1 MKLLPVFLV
10 VAVSLG
16 LSLRLVAQE
25 PGIVPD
31 SGKAEPEAT
40 KTDAPKPDETQ
51 EAQDKEKPRQG
62 AGGLPEVDVA
72 IKTPEAKKAQEEFL
86 KLPAEKQQQFAKLMQ
101 EGQTLLGQK
110 RVQEALEKFNEAETL
125 WPLHP
130 NVINLKGAALVN
142 LRDFER
148 AAKYFEKGAVLYPDF
163 WQMRFN
169 LAEMHFVQGNYKKG
183 EEMFQQLL
191 AHEKAIEGPTRRL
204 VDYKVILC
212 VLKQGRADD
221 AKKMIDKYDIYDDT
235 PVHYYG
241 LAAWYFAKGDKAK
254 GEEWVANAR
263 RVYSQQTN
271 SIFEDAL
278 TELGWLFVF

>member
-1 MKLLPVFLV
+1 MKLPPAFLV
-10 VAVSLG
+10 GVVSLG
-16 LSLRLVAQE
+16 LSMHLVAQE
-25 PGIVPD
+25 PGVAPD
-31 SGKAEPEAT
+31 SSKAAPEET
-40 KTDAPKPDETQ
+40 KTEAAKPDETP
-51 EAQDKEKPRQG
+51 EKEQPRQG

-86 KLPAEKQQQFAKLMQ
+86 KLPVEKQQQFGKLMQ

-148 AAKYFEKGAVLYPDF
+148 ATTYFEKGATLYPDF

-183 EEMFQQLL
+183 EEMFRQLL
-191 AHEKAIEGPTRRL
+191 ANEKAIEGPTRRL

-212 VLKQGRADD
+212 VLKQGRADE

-241 LAAWYFAKGDKAK
+241 LAAWHFAKGDKAK